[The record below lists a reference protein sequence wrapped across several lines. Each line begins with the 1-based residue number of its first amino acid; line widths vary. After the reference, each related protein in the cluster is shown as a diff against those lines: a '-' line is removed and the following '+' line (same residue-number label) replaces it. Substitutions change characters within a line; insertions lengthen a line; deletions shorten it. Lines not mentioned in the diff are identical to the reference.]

1 MGTLCMAMQWHDLN
15 LGPTEVSSI
24 HMQSSS
30 FVVSASLETSLL
42 IFFCLEL
49 ALLSREILSVI

>member
-42 IFFCLEL
+42 IFF
-49 ALLSREILSVI
+49 LLRISLTV